1 VAYTTTRN
9 LLADSQD
16 FERWSVLGSGA
27 AAPVVNNDFGQ
38 APDGTNTA
46 DKIDFGDTSASSGN
60 YSIAYVSASNL
71 VIGTSYRASFYAKA
85 ATVSDVGSKIH
96 AYFEST
102 IEEFTLS
109 ADWQRFEFSQT
120 ATATSKNFVI
130 GARGIKSLQPA
141 FSALVWGAQLEPG
154 TTATDY
160 VRTVDTVGKDYGWY
174 EPTEGTV
181 FVDVT
186 ESNNKIGRVL
196 NVFGGSSRIVDLSR
210 NYGNWEYFKSSDSST
225 TTIGSYAEPSLI
237 SVAIKLD
244 DYNSAAN
251 GSVGTPDTS
260 TGQIPSADLLR
271 IGDRFDGART
281 LNGHIKRL
289 TYWPV
294 RQADTTLQVITE

>member
-1 VAYTTTRN
+1 MTDAGNGWWRVVLTITAVA
-9 LLADSQD
+9 S
-16 FERWSVLGSGA
+16 
-27 AAPVVNNDFGQ
+27 
-38 APDGTNTA
+38 
-46 DKIDFGDTSASSGN
+46 
-60 YSIAYVSASNL
+60 
-71 VIGTSYRASFYAKA
+71 GTSYGNSVNLADAS
-85 ATVSDVGSKIH
+85 G
-96 AYFEST
+96 
-102 IEEFTLS
+102 TLTYTG
-109 ADWQRFEFSQT
+109 DG
-120 ATATSKNFVI
+120 TS
-130 GARGIKSLQPA
+130 GLYR
-141 FSALVWGAQLEPG
+141 WGAQLEPG

-160 VRTVDTVGKDYGWY
+160 VRTVDTVGKAYGFY

-186 ESNNKIGRVL
+186 ESNNNIERVL
-196 NVFGGSSRIVDLSR
+196 NIFGGSSRIVDLNR

-281 LNGHIKRL
+281 LNGHIKRI

-294 RQADTTLQVITE
+294 RQSDSTLQVITQ